1 MNKWKIRAGNSMKKY
16 TIVNITN
23 NVIRNN
29 IKKRNI
35 IILYFSD
42 FINIVKFIIT
52 SLIINSFY
60 YYNLLIILNFTKHK
74 ILQKKRYRYFYVSV
88 SCPFM
93 EGYA

>member
-1 MNKWKIRAGNSMKKY
+1 MKKY

-23 NVIRNN
+23 NTIRNN

-35 IILYFSD
+35 IILYVSD
-42 FINIVKFIIT
+42 FINIVKFIII

-60 YYNLLIILNFTKHK
+60 YYNLLIILNFTKYK
-74 ILQKKRYRYFYVSV
+74 ILQKERYRYFYVSV